1 MIFNGKQG
9 FTLLRC
15 RYGNVICIA
24 TAAWMDLQQMDSWK
38 LNVLEVKLLGF
49 SVEKATSGTPGV
61 FLGWI
66 LKLNFNLK

>member
-15 RYGNVICIA
+15 RYGNVIC
-24 TAAWMDLQQMDSWK
+24 WMDLQQMDSWK

-49 SVEKATSGTPGV
+49 SVEKATSGTPWV